1 MFISNKYKM
10 YYDNIIEN
18 ANSRVIQ
25 GYVEKHHII
34 PRCMGGSDDDVNIVS
49 LTAREHFVCHRLL
62 TKFTTGEIRYKMLH
76 AVGRFVQDGKNT
88 NRKMTS
94 KQYSVARLSIS
105 EARLGRKHSAETCA
119 KISESAKGRIPWN
132 KGLVNAQVM
141 SDSNKHALSV
151 LYSGK
156 SYVDRYGQTH
166 ADLIKQKMSESK
178 KGHTYGMTGKHH
190 SEATLAKMRKS
201 RPGSKHVRTQCPYCD
216 NKEATA
222 RHIRFCKIKENKL

>member
-18 ANSRVIQ
+18 ANSRVIE

-94 KQYSVARLSIS
+94 KQYNLARLSIS

-119 KISESAKGRIPWN
+119 KMSESAKGRIPWN
-132 KGLVNAQVM
+132 KGKKIGPKSDAQRLAISRTMKGV
-141 SDSNKHALSV
+141 A
-151 LYSGK
+151 K
-156 SYVDRYGQTH
+156 SEQT
-166 ADLIKQKMSESK
+166 KQKMSESK
-178 KGHTYGMTGKHH
+178 KGHTSGMTGKHH
-190 SEATLAKMRKS
+190 SEATLAKMRMPK
-201 RPGSKHVRTQCPYCD
+201 PGKKHVRTQCPYCD